1 MSKQKP
7 GRNLVV
13 QSGELG
19 IINQGTFQSYTYFS
33 MEIAFPVT
41 SPKTGPSM
49 FGYVYKITSGRKS
62 IYTPYINIYVFLF
75 FFILRNVA
83 SAQTKYTLL
92 IVL

>member
-13 QSGELG
+13 QGGELG
-19 IINQGTFQSYTYFS
+19 IINQGTFQSYTNFS

-49 FGYVYKITSGRKS
+49 FGYVYKITSSGEEKYLYS
-62 IYTPYINIYVFLF
+62 IDKHISYLF
-75 FFILRNVA
+75 FIF
-83 SAQTKYTLL
+83 
-92 IVL
+92 